1 MQVYAKPK
9 YSYVYLIALAINNNM
24 EKQMSL
30 KDIYEYIMENY
41 PFYRHPESGGGKLLL
56 DIPSAQM
63 TVLSEKR

>member
-41 PFYRHPESGGGKLLL
+41 PFYHHPESGGWKASIRHTL
-56 DIPSAQM
+56 SANDC
-63 TVLSEKR
+63 LAEKR